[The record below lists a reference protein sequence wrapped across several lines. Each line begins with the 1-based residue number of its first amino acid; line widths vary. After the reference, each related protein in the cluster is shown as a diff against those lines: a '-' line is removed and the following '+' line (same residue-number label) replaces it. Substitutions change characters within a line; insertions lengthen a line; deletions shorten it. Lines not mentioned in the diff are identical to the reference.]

1 MGFQTPFVCD
11 SPTTRGCVA
20 WNCVQATRVL
30 EARLLKAIAEE
41 RVPRLEREEEL
52 SVTLEKYDESLKPPT
67 LPAIVHTYL

>member
-1 MGFQTPFVCD
+1 M
-11 SPTTRGCVA
+11 
-20 WNCVQATRVL
+20 QATRVL